1 MARVE
6 MTDGWEEHLQPGTG
20 ALLEK
25 LAVSVEADAKAICPV
40 DTGDLK
46 ASISHEV
53 HEDQARIGS
62 NLDYAAAVEMGFHG
76 IEHVRAY
83 EIKRGP
89 RAGTRVGAH
98 ERHANQP
105 SEPYLRPALY
115 RRRSA

>member
-6 MTDGWEEHLQPGTG
+6 LSDGWEGNLQPGVT

-25 LAVSVEADAKAICPV
+25 LAKSVKADAKAICPR
-40 DTGDLK
+40 DSGDLEE
-46 ASISHEV
+46 SISHEV
-53 HEDQARIGS
+53 HGNEARVGS

-83 EIKRGP
+83 E
-89 RAGTRVGAH
+89 RADGTRVRAH
-98 ERHANQP
+98 ERRGNTP
-105 SEPYLRPALY
+105 SQPYLRPALY

>member
-6 MTDGWEEHLQPGTG
+6 LSDGWEGNLQAGIS
-20 ALLEK
+20 ALLDK
-25 LAVSVEADAKAICPV
+25 IAVAVEADAKAICPV

-46 ASISHEV
+46 ESIGHEV
-53 HEDQARIGS
+53 RGNQARIGS

-83 EIKRGP
+83 E
-89 RAGTRVGAH
+89 RADGTRVRAH
-98 ERHANQP
+98 ERHGNTP
-105 SEPYLRPALY
+105 SQPYLRPALY

>member
-1 MARVE
+1 VTRIE
-6 MTDGWEEHLQPGTG
+6 LSDGWEERLQAGVT
-20 ALLEK
+20 AVLEK
-25 LAVSVEADAKAICPV
+25 LAAGVETDAKAICPV

-46 ASISHEV
+46 ASIGHEV
-53 HEDQARIGS
+53 RGNEARIGS

-76 IEHVRAY
+76 VEHVREY
-83 EIKRGP
+83 R
-89 RAGTRVGAH
+89 RSDGTHVSAH

>member
-6 MTDGWEEHLQPGTG
+6 LSDGWEGNLQAGIN
-20 ALLEK
+20 ALLDK
-25 LAVSVEADAKAICPV
+25 IAVDIEADAKAICPV

-46 ASISHEV
+46 ASIGHEV
-53 HEDQARIGS
+53 RENEARIGS

-76 IEHVRAY
+76 TEHVRAY
-83 EIKRGP
+83 E
-89 RAGTRVGAH
+89 RADGTRVRAH

-115 RRRSA
+115 RRRSG